1 MKRDFVAET
10 DFATKEIDRVFELC
24 AAMKNKKIA
33 PKPLAGKTVGCI
45 FHKASLRTR
54 ISFEVGIAELGG
66 SSLYITEKE
75 IELGKRET
83 IYDAAKVLSRYLAM
97 ITIRTFA
104 HSDVEELARHSGI
117 PVINALTD
125 LLHPCQ
131 ILGDAFTI
139 IEKKGKLDGL
149 RIVYLG
155 DGNNIANSLIN
166 RARRYSIKLVIGTN
180 PGTLPDQALVKAA
193 QAEKV
198 GSVEVVFNPKEA
210 ATAADV
216 IYTDV
221 WASMGQK
228 HLAEEKAELLKDFQV
243 NDALLKLA
251 KPGCLVM
258 HCLPA
263 LRNAEITDSVMDG
276 PNSVVFDQAENRLH
290 IQKAI
295 MLVLMDQKLLGT

>member
-10 DFATKEIDRVFELC
+10 DFTTKEIDRVFELC

-104 HSDVEELARHSGI
+104 HSDVEQLARHSEI

-139 IEKKGKLDGL
+139 IEKKGKLEGL

-166 RARRYSIKLVIGTN
+166 LARRYPIKLLIATN

-193 QAEKV
+193 QAQKV

-243 NDALLKLA
+243 NDALLELA
-251 KPGCLVM
+251 KPDCLVM